1 MRNTKNVYLV
11 VILMIEFILFFCVL
25 EKNYSNDT
33 FKKNIFLKR
42 RKYQGQQFSKGILQ
56 HTGSGRCG
64 GTFCDHRKEPPLPF

>member
-33 FKKNIFLKR
+33 FKKNIF
-42 RKYQGQQFSKGILQ
+42 
-56 HTGSGRCG
+56 
-64 GTFCDHRKEPPLPF
+64 